1 LYEEDSSDIVGQETE
16 TGTEGDIER
25 LASILMQFAEYYL
38 AVKLL
43 EENKDLT
50 VVILE
55 QDIAGRCWSS
65 GLERRTIHQ
74 RKQVPVTRIAD

>member
-1 LYEEDSSDIVGQETE
+1 LYEEDTSDIVGQETE

-43 EENKDLT
+43 EENKISHIGQKCPGQPGFNFVNTGKSDGNINLKMLT
-50 VVILE
+50 N
-55 QDIAGRCWSS
+55 S
-65 GLERRTIHQ
+65 
-74 RKQVPVTRIAD
+74 P